1 MSGQDTGAR
10 DTGGRDAG
18 GRDVSARDTGRDVSA
33 RETRRDAGRD
43 VSARDAAGRD
53 AGRDVSAREAGGR
66 GGVGRRPVSPVALV
80 TGASGGL
87 GRELALELDAAGC
100 RVAVHFNSSRQAAE
114 EVAGK
119 LVNDHVVV
127 GGDVADHGAVLA
139 MAAEI
144 EAVLGPVDV
153 LVNNG
158 GIRRDA
164 LMAMQSPADWRRVVD
179 TNLVGSFHTAR
190 VCVPGML
197 RARWGRVV
205 NIVSPSALIAT
216 AGQTAYSASKAG
228 LVGMTRTL
236 AAECGRRGV
245 TVNAL
250 SPGFMIT
257 GMTDTLPQKVIEA
270 MRDKAPIPRFV
281 TPQEVARAI
290 HLFLDQDCMTGQVIS
305 IDSGASIT

>member
-1 MSGQDTGAR
+1 MSGQD
-10 DTGGRDAG
+10 
-18 GRDVSARDTGRDVSA
+18 VS
-33 RETRRDAGRD
+33 
-43 VSARDAAGRD
+43 
-53 AGRDVSAREAGGR
+53 
-66 GGVGRRPVSPVALV
+66 GRRPAAPVALV

-100 RVAVHFNSSRQAAE
+100 RVAVHYNSSREGAL
-114 EVAGK
+114 EVAGR

-127 GGDVADHGAVLA
+127 GGDVADHDAVVA
-139 MAAEI
+139 MVARITAA
-144 EAVLGPVDV
+144 LGPVDV

-164 LMAMQSPADWRRVVD
+164 LMAMQSPADWRQVID
-179 TNLVGSFHTAR
+179 TNLIGSFHTTR

-197 RARWGRVV
+197 RSRWGRVV
-205 NIVSPSALIAT
+205 NVVSPSALIAT

-228 LVGMTRTL
+228 LIGLTRTL

-257 GMTDTLPQKVIEA
+257 GMTDTLPQRVIEA

-281 TPQEVARAI
+281 TPREVARSI
-290 HLFLDQDCMTGQVIS
+290 HLFLEQDCMTGQVIS